1 MTVSEVAYSPD
12 NDKVQLL
19 ILPAEKFI
27 WPQEQETFVPLDG
40 EHSSLLAPRL
50 EIKGSGNLWHVYGW
64 PIITAAA
71 GRGLVREDPMS
82 LTRWYKFTYTE
93 VDSNSTVLLH
103 GFLVTYSR

>member
-1 MTVSEVAYSPD
+1 MTLSEVAYLPD
-12 NDKVQLL
+12 NDEVQLL
-19 ILPAEKFI
+19 ILLAEKLI
-27 WPQEQETFVPLDG
+27 WPQEDKTFVPLDG

-82 LTRWYKFTYTE
+82 LTRWYKFAYTE